1 MKNKMPSVDEILAQY
16 TPEELVKILNEEIAR
31 VNSMEI
37 PEEMPMLIGF
47 EYMQKIWDEEERN
60 N

>member
-16 TPEELVKILNEEIAR
+16 TPEELVEILNEEIAR

-37 PEEMPMLIGF
+37 PEEMPIGF

-60 N
+60 S

>member
-1 MKNKMPSVDEILAQY
+1 MPSVDEILAQY
-16 TPEELVKILNEEIAR
+16 TPEELVEILNEEIAR

-37 PEEMPMLIGF
+37 PEEMPIGF

-60 N
+60 S

>member
-1 MKNKMPSVDEILAQY
+1 MKNKRPSADELLAQY

-31 VNSMEI
+31 VNLMEI
-37 PEEMPMLIGF
+37 PEEMPIGF

-60 N
+60 G